1 MKRRDFLA
9 TTAAGAIGALAAPAL
24 AQGDARVLRF
34 VPEGDLSSP
43 DPVWT
48 TTTVASNHAYMI
60 YDMLYARDESY
71 MPQPQMVAGHETSDD
86 KLTWTFTLRDGLVFH
101 DGEKVRAIDCVTSI
115 NRWSKRNPFGQK
127 LASVT
132 NELTALD
139 DKRLQFR
146 LKKPFALLLNA
157 LAQGPFMMPERVAK
171 TDPFEKITE
180 YVGSGPFKFLTDQ
193 WVTGVQAIY
202 ERNANYVPRQEPP
215 NLYGGGKVV
224 NVDRVEWKIMPDP
237 ATAAGALTNNEVDWW
252 QSPSPDLVPMLRQA
266 RGVKAEV
273 MNRVGA
279 VAVLRPNFLYPPFKD
294 NPKLIQAIAS
304 VVNQEDFMVAIAG
317 DEKEMYHVPSG
328 VFTPGMPMAND
339 AGMELYTGKRDFDHA
354 KQLVKESSY
363 KGEPIV
369 LMSPSDYAHL
379 QAMAQVAAD
388 LMKRIGLNV
397 QYTSMDW
404 GTLVQRR
411 ASKEPPEKGGWN
423 AFVTTWAGLSVA
435 DPAPHAPIRGNGMNA
450 WFGWPT
456 SPKLEELREQWFDA
470 PDLAAQKKICEE
482 IQREVF
488 AEGTFLPL
496 GQYFSPTAFR
506 ANVEGIIPAPSP
518 LFWNVRKV

>member
-1 MKRRDFLA
+1 MKRRDFLIA
-9 TTAAGAIGALAAPAL
+9 SAAASLAAPAL
-24 AQGDARVLRF
+24 AQGNARLLRF
-34 VPEGDLSSP
+34 VPEGNLQSP

-60 YDMLYARDESY
+60 YDQLYARDTKF
-71 MPQPQMVAGHETSDD
+71 MPQPQMVAGHELSDD

-115 NRWSKRNPFGQK
+115 NRWARRRPFGQK
-127 LASVT
+127 LLEVT

-139 DKRLQFR
+139 DKRFQFR
-146 LKKPFALLLNA
+146 LKKPFALILNA
-157 LAQGPFMMPERVAK
+157 LADGPFMMPERVAK
-171 TDPFEKITE
+171 TDAFEKISE
-180 YVGSGPFKFLTDQ
+180 YVGSGPYRFLGDE
-193 WVTGVQAIY
+193 WITGVQAVY
-202 ERNANYVPRQEPP
+202 QRFDGYVPRQEPP

-224 NVDRVEWKIMPDP
+224 NFDRVEWKIMPDP
-237 ATAAGALTNNEVDWW
+237 ATSAGALTNSEVDWW
-252 QSPSPDLVPMLRQA
+252 QNPPPDLVPMLRQA
-266 RGVKAEV
+266 RGVKATV
-273 MNRVGA
+273 LDRVGA
-279 VAVLRPNFLYPPFKD
+279 VAILRPNFLHAPFKD
-294 NPKLIQAIAS
+294 NPKLLQAIAS
-304 VVNQEDFMVAIAG
+304 VVDQKDFMVAVAG
-317 DEKEMYHVPSG
+317 EEKEMYHVPSG
-328 VFTPGMPMAND
+328 VFTPGMPMASD
-339 AGMELYTGKRDFDHA
+339 AGMELYTGPRDFDRA
-354 KQLVKESSY
+354 KKLVKESSY
-363 KGEPIV
+363 KGEPIL
-369 LMSPSDYAHL
+369 LMSPSDYPHL
-379 QAMAQVAAD
+379 QAMALVAAD
-388 LMKRIGLNV
+388 LMKRLDLNV

-435 DPAPHAPIRGNGMNA
+435 DPAPHSPIRGNGANA

-456 SPKLEELREQWFDA
+456 SPKLEAMREQWFDA
-470 PDLAAQKKICEE
+470 PDLAAQKKVCED

-488 AEGTFLPL
+488 AEGTFLSL